1 MRSEEVINFIL
12 DKKFKKTVFS
22 GYEAT
27 DVDAFFD
34 KVIEYIKDLEKN
46 VNEYK
51 AVADKAKSQIEQLT
65 QENANLLSK
74 NNALTAQN
82 KNYEANGY
90 GNVIWN
96 NTMEKLEKVREDIDK
111 IKAKKGE

>member
-1 MRSEEVINFIL
+1 MRSEDVINFIL

-34 KVIEYIKDLEKN
+34 KVIEYIKALEKN
-46 VNEYK
+46 VDEYK
-51 AVADKAKSQIEQLT
+51 AVADNAKSEIEKLT
-65 QENANLLSK
+65 RENANLLSK
-74 NNALTAQN
+74 NSALSVQN

-90 GNVIWN
+90 SSVVWN
-96 NTMEKLEKVREDIDK
+96 NEIEKIKEDINQMK
-111 IKAKKGE
+111 SHKGE